1 MKLLWPSN
9 PIGLGHATRDIAL
22 AQALLEKHPDLD
34 IVFVSGE
41 GGAEMFRSAGFKARA
56 DLKPLPYFE
65 KDGVVSKHTA
75 WFLLYYRQYKKT
87 KKTMARV
94 IAEEKP
100 DAVISDE
107 ELATVPV
114 AKARGLP
121 VLMVTDITGAHFAEK
136 GLRKRLETRLNKGMW
151 DVLCLCDRVVIPERA
166 EEFDDPR
173 PPNSVLTGPV
183 VRSTKR
189 SRQEI
194 RDEAGFKGPTVLA
207 CGGGS
212 EHGSFLLRRAVE
224 AVGRLWDGKSWPSL
238 HVVRGPRVKEL
249 NSKAAWLTEHR
260 FVPNLHEWVFA
271 ADCVVTTAGKSTI
284 DEARFYGTPFIAI
297 PIKNHFEQ
305 EPAAK
310 RLGTRYEDSE
320 PGRLADLIRKRLE
333 EPRGYPS
340 GDPVGESPRIFSDFI
355 DAVKSAPGRA
365 VPAGSTSKS
374 V

>member
-1 MKLLWPSN
+1 MRILWPSN
-9 PIGLGHATRDIAL
+9 PIGLGHATRDVAL
-22 AQALLEKHPDLD
+22 ARALLEKHPDLD
-34 IVFVSGE
+34 ITFVSGE
-41 GGAEMFRSAGFKARA
+41 GGAEMFRSAGFKVRS

-87 KKTMARV
+87 KKIMAHVLAQER
-94 IAEEKP
+94 P

-121 VLMVTDITGAHFAEK
+121 VLMVTDITGAKFAER
-136 GLRKRLETRLNKGMW
+136 GLRKKLEARLNKGMW
-151 DVLCLCDRVVIPERA
+151 DVLCLCDRVVIPESP
-166 EEFDDPR
+166 EDFDDPR
-173 PPNSVLTGPV
+173 PPNAVLTGPV
-183 VRSTKR
+183 VRATKR
-189 SRQEI
+189 SRDSI
-194 RDEAGFKGPTVLA
+194 RAKAGFTGPTVLA

-238 HVVRGPRVKEL
+238 HVVRGPRVPPL
-249 NSKAAWLTEHR
+249 GLSAAWLTEHG
-260 FVPNLHEWVFA
+260 FVPDMHEWVYA
-271 ADCVVTTAGKSTI
+271 ADCVVTTAGKSTM

-310 RLGTRYEDSE
+310 RHGTKYEDSE
-320 PGRLADLIRKRLE
+320 PGELAPLIRRKLE
-333 EPRGYPS
+333 GPRGTT
-340 GDPVGESPRIFSDFI
+340 GTDPAGPAPRIIGEFLESVR
-355 DAVKSAPGRA
+355 ASSGTATSVHLSAGQA
-365 VPAGSTSKS
+365 
-374 V
+374 